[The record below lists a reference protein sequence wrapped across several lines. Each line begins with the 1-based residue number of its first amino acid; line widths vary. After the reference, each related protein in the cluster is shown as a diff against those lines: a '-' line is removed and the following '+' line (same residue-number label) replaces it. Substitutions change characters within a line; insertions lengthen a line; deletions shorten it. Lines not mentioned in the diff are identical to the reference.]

1 MVLAFTWARM
11 KYIYSNLPI
20 KQSLMRLKDAKVI
33 SISLETYRNYLCKNL
48 FSYLPS

>member
-20 KQSLMRLKDAKVI
+20 KQSLMQLKDAKVN
-33 SISLETYRNYLCKNL
+33 SITLENYRNYLCKNL
-48 FSYLPS
+48 